1 MATLLRLKATFLDFE
16 MVSRTEDSH
25 WDASL
30 PMCQW
35 QGVTCTPQGF
45 VQSLNFSIPARAP
58 PVLAP
63 LRLGYDDSIVHAS
76 MELQLRGH
84 SLASSPCTCFKRTHS
99 LVFRLGRLL
108 VLCAQARCPHSCAG

>member
-1 MATLLRLKATFLDFE
+1 MLACADGDMATLLRLRATFTDFD

-30 PMCQW
+30 PMCSW

-63 LRLGYDDSIVHAS
+63 LAQGYDHSIVHAS
-76 MELQLRGH
+76 VELQLKG
-84 SLASSPCTCFKRTHS
+84 
-99 LVFRLGRLL
+99 
-108 VLCAQARCPHSCAG
+108 Q

>member
-1 MATLLRLKATFLDFE
+1 MYIVECGRSGNLLQGVLDCSMQCAEGDLATLLRLRATFLDFD

-45 VQSLNFSIPARAP
+45 VQALNFSIPARAP

-76 MELQLRGH
+76 MELQLRGQ
-84 SLASSPCTCFKRTHS
+84 SPHF
-99 LVFRLGRLL
+99 LL
-108 VLCAQARCPHSCAG
+108 YRSPR